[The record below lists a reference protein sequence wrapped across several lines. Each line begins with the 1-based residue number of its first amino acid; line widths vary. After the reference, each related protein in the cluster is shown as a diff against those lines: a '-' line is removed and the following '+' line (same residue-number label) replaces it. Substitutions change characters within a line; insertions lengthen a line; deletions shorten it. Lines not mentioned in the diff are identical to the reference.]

1 MQLWRYKYI
10 PVKKFNLSKAADIQP
25 KTLLKSKLFYHRYF
39 ARFLFGILS
48 RGCFRTKQP
57 NQPSVIMQPGKFLKP
72 VTLAMSFSRYAW
84 RRNASLVYGMAISL
98 LFIWVNL
105 KIYILVIQ
113 ERCFANFSSK
123 KISYFSAHSAHVE
136 KYQTLYKLFWKQ
148 PRI

>member
-25 KTLLKSKLFYHRYF
+25 KTLLKSKLFYRRYF

-72 VTLAMSFSRYAW
+72 VSLALPFSRYA
-84 RRNASLVYGMAISL
+84 
-98 LFIWVNL
+98 
-105 KIYILVIQ
+105 
-113 ERCFANFSSK
+113 
-123 KISYFSAHSAHVE
+123 
-136 KYQTLYKLFWKQ
+136 
-148 PRI
+148 